1 MTNKIIL
8 ITGVSSGFGRAF
20 AEAALAAG
28 YTVIGTV
35 RNEDGRREFEAIEPK
50 RAKSLILDVTDFGAI
65 NPSISKVQHEIGP
78 VDVLVNNAGYGH
90 EGILEESSLEDMRR
104 QFEVNVFGAVALMKA
119 VLPTM
124 RRRRS
129 GHIINITSMGG
140 YITMPG
146 IAYYCGSKF
155 ALEGITETLAKEVKG
170 FGIHVT
176 AVAPGSFRTDW
187 AGRSMVRSSRSIADY
202 DSVFDPIRK
211 AREEKSGH
219 QAGDPI
225 KAAEVLLKLLTT
237 ENPPVHL
244 LLGSD
249 ALKLVREKI
258 DSLAGE
264 ITAWEDVTL
273 STDTE
278 GDDCVL
284 YMTTDGRYGEQ
295 AHVKRSKA
303 LSRLALLRFAGLS
316 QINPK
321 SQSECSG
328 LNWRIR
334 PGKAPDPVS
343 VAALRRLTSLWVTP
357 SLLADPSPSNRE
369 SNSRRQLSHRRGRTL
384 NRCDR
389 PRRLCGESS
398 LSQANRTAAHP
409 AGNRK
414 SQLFRAPLV
423 YDNCRKVGRPKHPSS
438 LGSRS

>member
-8 ITGVSSGFGRAF
+8 ITGVSSGLGRAF
-20 AEAALAAG
+20 AEAALTDG

-35 RNEDGRREFEAIEPK
+35 RNEDARKEFETIEPK
-50 RAKSLILDVTDFGAI
+50 RAKSLILDVTNFAAI
-65 NPSISKVQHEIGP
+65 APSISKIEHEIGP

-90 EGILEESSLEDMRR
+90 EGILEESSLEDLRR
-104 QFEVNVFGAVALMKA
+104 QFEVNVFGAVSMMKA
-119 VLPTM
+119 ILPTM

-129 GHIINITSMGG
+129 GRIINITSMGG

-155 ALEGITETLAKEVKG
+155 ALEGISETLAKEVKG

-187 AGRSMVRSSRSIADY
+187 AGRSMVRSGRSIADY

-225 KAAEVLLKLLTT
+225 KAAEVLLKLLAT

-258 DSLAGE
+258 DSLASE

-273 STDTE
+273 STDFGSHSSAASSSGFAPGNKE
-278 GDDCVL
+278 
-284 YMTTDGRYGEQ
+284 
-295 AHVKRSKA
+295 KR
-303 LSRLALLRFAGLS
+303 
-316 QINPK
+316 
-321 SQSECSG
+321 
-328 LNWRIR
+328 
-334 PGKAPDPVS
+334 
-343 VAALRRLTSLWVTP
+343 
-357 SLLADPSPSNRE
+357 
-369 SNSRRQLSHRRGRTL
+369 
-384 NRCDR
+384 
-389 PRRLCGESS
+389 
-398 LSQANRTAAHP
+398 
-409 AGNRK
+409 
-414 SQLFRAPLV
+414 
-423 YDNCRKVGRPKHPSS
+423 
-438 LGSRS
+438 